1 MPDPRPVEPRRQE
14 GAADIDSLVAL
25 GRATPPPIPRP
36 RPDPGPPTADPVDE
50 REAAALTAALAGAG
64 IEAGP
69 ADTAAVRALAS
80 LDPATVATVEK
91 WLKAKKIDSTG
102 K

>member
-14 GAADIDSLVAL
+14 GAADVDSLVAL
-25 GRATPPPIPRP
+25 GRADPPPIPAPAARP
-36 RPDPGPPTADPVDE
+36 APPAANPVDE
-50 REAAALTAALAGAG
+50 QEAATLSAALADAG
-64 IEAGP
+64 IEAGA

-91 WLKAKKIDSTG
+91 WLQAKKNDSAG
-102 K
+102 R

>member
-1 MPDPRPVEPRRQE
+1 MPEPRPSEPRRQD
-14 GAADIDSLVAL
+14 GAADVDSLVAL
-25 GRATPPPIPRP
+25 GKANPPPLPAEAARP
-36 RPDPGPPTADPVDE
+36 APPTADPADE
-50 REAAALTAALAGAG
+50 REAAALSAALADAG
-64 IEAGP
+64 IEAGS

-91 WLKAKKIDSTG
+91 WLKTKKKDSTT